1 MRKSPPELKKR
12 ARKLNDQVIRSKAK
26 YVLCWLQQNIRA
38 FDNAAIDAAI
48 ATANKLKLPVV
59 VYHGL
64 GQKYPNAND
73 RLHQFIIEA
82 SKSLAPEVEK
92 RGLRCINYI
101 ERAGK
106 YEKGLVYRLAKDAA
120 AIITDDQ
127 PAYVGRWQAETVAA
141 KADIAVIAVDA
152 SCVVPMNE
160 FPYLTEANAFFR
172 RAHAASRK
180 ISERENGIVAGD
192 FAL

>member
-1 MRKSPPELKKR
+1 M
-12 ARKLNDQVIRSKAK
+12 
-26 YVLCWLQQNIRA
+26 CWLQQNIRA
-38 FDNAAIDAAI
+38 FDNPAIDAAI

-64 GQKYPNAND
+64 GQRYPHAND

-101 ERAGK
+101 ERPAK
-106 YEKGLVYRLAKDAA
+106 FEKGLVYRLAKDAA

-127 PAYVGRWQAETVAA
+127 PAYVGRWQAESVAA
-141 KADIAVIAVDA
+141 KDGY
-152 SCVVPMNE
+152 SPSS
-160 FPYLTEANAFFR
+160 PLTL
-172 RAHAASRK
+172 RALCR
-180 ISERENGIVAGD
+180 
-192 FAL
+192 